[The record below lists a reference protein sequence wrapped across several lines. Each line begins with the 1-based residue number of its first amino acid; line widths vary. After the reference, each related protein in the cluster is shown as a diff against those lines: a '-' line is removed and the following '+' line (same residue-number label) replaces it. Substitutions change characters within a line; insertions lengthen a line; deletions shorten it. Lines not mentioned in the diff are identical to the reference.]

1 MLLFFNAAET
11 TFTLPLVKEEVDP
24 MVFVENNDVDDA
36 APPKEDRTPKLVAP
50 TRGGGVEKHHGV
62 T

>member
-1 MLLFFNAAET
+1 MRLLR
-11 TFTLPLVKEEVDP
+11 KK
-24 MVFVENNDVDDA
+24 M
-36 APPKEDRTPKLVAP
+36 KPKLVAP